1 MLMKLPSHLNSV
13 KGFLD
18 HDEGICLYNHALSS
32 SKKGPILEIGSYCGK
47 STIYLATAAKEYNCS
62 VYSVD
67 HHTGSEENQVGWE
80 YHDIELFDEET
91 GKINSFPEFM
101 RNLRKANLLDTV
113 IPIVS
118 DSSLVSRDWKIPL
131 SMVFIDGGHTMEAA
145 FNDFNNWK
153 DKIIKG
159 GILAIHDVFPNPDDG
174 GRPPFEIY
182 RKALSEK
189 NFKEVEAVKSLRIL
203 KKLNETII

>member
-1 MLMKLPSHLNSV
+1 MKLPSHFNSV

-18 HDEGICLYNHALSS
+18 HNEGICLYNHALSS

-182 RKALSEK
+182 RKALSEN

-203 KKLNETII
+203 EKLNETII

>member
-1 MLMKLPSHLNSV
+1 MKLPSHFNSV

-18 HDEGICLYNHALSS
+18 HNEGICLYNHALSS

-131 SMVFIDGGHTMEAA
+131 SMIFIDGGHTMEAA

-182 RKALSEK
+182 RKALSEN

-203 KKLNETII
+203 EKLNETII

>member
-1 MLMKLPSHLNSV
+1 MKLPSHLNSV

-101 RNLRKANLLDTV
+101 RNLV

-182 RKALSEK
+182 RKALSEN

-203 KKLNETII
+203 EKLNETII

>member
-1 MLMKLPSHLNSV
+1 MKLPSHFNSV
-13 KGFLD
+13 KGFID
-18 HDEGICLYNHALSS
+18 HNEGICLYNYALNS

-47 STIYLATAAKEYNCS
+47 STIYIATAAKKYSGC

-91 GKINSFPEFM
+91 GRINSFPEFM

-113 IPIVS
+113 VPIVS
-118 DSSLVSRDWKIPL
+118 DSSLVSRYWKIPL

-145 FNDFNNWK
+145 LNDFNNWK

-159 GILAIHDVFPNPDDG
+159 GILAINDVFPNPDDG
-174 GRPPFEIY
+174 GRPPYEIY
-182 RKALSEK
+182 RKALSEE
-189 NFKEVEAVKSLRIL
+189 NFKEVEAVKSLRVL
-203 KKLNETII
+203 EKLN

>member
-1 MLMKLPSHLNSV
+1 MKLPSHFNSV
-13 KGFLD
+13 KGFID
-18 HDEGICLYNHALSS
+18 HNEGICLYNYALNS

-47 STIYLATAAKEYNCS
+47 STIYIATAAKKYSGC

-91 GKINSFPEFM
+91 GRINSFPEFM
-101 RNLRKANLLDTV
+101 RNLRKADLLDTV

-118 DSSLVSRDWKIPL
+118 ESSLVSRNWKIPL
-131 SMVFIDGGHTMEAA
+131 SMVFIDGGHTMKAA

-153 DKIIKG
+153 DKIVKG

-189 NFKEVEAVKSLRIL
+189 NFKEIEAVKSLRVL
-203 KKLNETII
+203 EKLN

>member
-1 MLMKLPSHLNSV
+1 MKLPSHLNSV

-47 STIYLATAAKEYNCS
+47 STIYLATAAKKYNCS

-182 RKALSEK
+182 RKALSEN

-203 KKLNETII
+203 EKLNETII

>member
-1 MLMKLPSHLNSV
+1 MKLPSHFNSV
-13 KGFLD
+13 KGFID
-18 HDEGICLYNHALSS
+18 HNEGICLYNYALNS

-47 STIYLATAAKEYNCS
+47 STIYIATAAKKYSGC

-67 HHTGSEENQVGWE
+67 HHTGSEENQVGWK

-91 GKINSFPEFM
+91 GRINSFPEFM

-113 IPIVS
+113 VPIVS
-118 DSSLVSRDWKIPL
+118 DSSLVSRYWKIPL

-174 GRPPFEIY
+174 GRPPYEIY
-182 RKALSEK
+182 RKALSEE
-189 NFKEVEAVKSLRIL
+189 NFKEVEAVKSLRVL
-203 KKLNETII
+203 EKLN

>member
-1 MLMKLPSHLNSV
+1 MKLPSHFNSV
-13 KGFLD
+13 KGFID
-18 HDEGICLYNHALSS
+18 HNEGICLYNYALNS

-47 STIYLATAAKEYNCS
+47 STIYIATAAKKYSGC

-67 HHTGSEENQVGWE
+67 HHSGSEENQVGWE

-91 GKINSFPEFM
+91 GRINSFPEFM

-113 IPIVS
+113 VPIVS
-118 DSSLVSRDWKIPL
+118 DSLLVSRYWKIPL

-145 FNDFNNWK
+145 LNDFNNWK

-174 GRPPFEIY
+174 GRPPYEIY

-189 NFKEVEAVKSLRIL
+189 NFKEVEAVKSLRVL
-203 KKLNETII
+203 EKLN

>member
-1 MLMKLPSHLNSV
+1 MKLPSHFNSV
-13 KGFLD
+13 KGFID
-18 HDEGICLYNHALSS
+18 HNEGICLYNYALNS

-47 STIYLATAAKEYNCS
+47 STIYIATAVKKYSGC

-91 GKINSFPEFM
+91 GRINSFPEFM

-113 IPIVS
+113 VPIVS
-118 DSSLVSRDWKIPL
+118 DSSLVSRYWKIPL

-174 GRPPFEIY
+174 GRPPYEIY

-189 NFKEVEAVKSLRIL
+189 NFKEVEAVKSLRVL
-203 KKLNETII
+203 EKLN

>member
-1 MLMKLPSHLNSV
+1 MKLPSHLNSV

-18 HDEGICLYNHALSS
+18 HNEGICLYNHALSS

-47 STIYLATAAKEYNCS
+47 STIYLATAAKEYNCT

-203 KKLNETII
+203 EKSNETII

>member
-1 MLMKLPSHLNSV
+1 MKLPSHFNSV

-18 HDEGICLYNHALSS
+18 HKEGICLYNYALNS

-47 STIYLATAAKEYNCS
+47 STIYLATAAKEYNGC

-91 GKINSFPEFM
+91 GRINSFPEFM

-113 IPIVS
+113 VPVVS
-118 DSSLVSRDWKIPL
+118 DSSLVSRYWKIPL

-145 FNDFNNWK
+145 LNDFNNWK

-174 GRPPFEIY
+174 GRPPYEIY

-189 NFKEVEAVKSLRIL
+189 NFKEVEAVKSLRL
-203 KKLNETII
+203 LEKLN

>member
-1 MLMKLPSHLNSV
+1 MKLPSHLNSV

-131 SMVFIDGGHTMEAA
+131 SMIFIDGGHTMEAA

-159 GILAIHDVFPNPDDG
+159 GILAIHDVFPNHDDG

-203 KKLNETII
+203 EKLNETII

>member
-1 MLMKLPSHLNSV
+1 MKLPSHFNSV

-18 HDEGICLYNHALSS
+18 HKEGICLYNYALNS

-47 STIYLATAAKEYNCS
+47 STIYLATAAKEYNGC

-91 GKINSFPEFM
+91 GRINSFPEFM

-113 IPIVS
+113 VPVVS
-118 DSSLVSRDWKIPL
+118 DSSLVSRYWKIPL
-131 SMVFIDGGHTMEAA
+131 SMVFIDGGHTMESAL
-145 FNDFNNWK
+145 NDFNNWK

-174 GRPPFEIY
+174 GRPPYEIY

-189 NFKEVEAVKSLRIL
+189 NFKEVEAVKSLRVL
-203 KKLNETII
+203 EKLN

>member
-1 MLMKLPSHLNSV
+1 MKLPSHFNSV

-18 HDEGICLYNHALSS
+18 HKEGICLYNYALNS

-47 STIYLATAAKEYNCS
+47 STIYIATAAKKYSGC

-91 GKINSFPEFM
+91 GRINSFPEFM

-113 IPIVS
+113 VPIVS
-118 DSSLVSRDWKIPL
+118 DSSLVSRYWKIPL

-174 GRPPFEIY
+174 GRPPYEIY

-189 NFKEVEAVKSLRIL
+189 NFKEVEAVKSLRVL
-203 KKLNETII
+203 EKLN

>member
-1 MLMKLPSHLNSV
+1 MKLPSHLNSV

-18 HDEGICLYNHALSS
+18 HNEGICLYNHALSS

-62 VYSVD
+62 VYSID

-174 GRPPFEIY
+174 GRPPFEVY
-182 RKALSEK
+182 RKALSEN

-203 KKLNETII
+203 EKLNETII

>member
-1 MLMKLPSHLNSV
+1 MKLPSHLNSV
-13 KGFLD
+13 KGFLE
-18 HDEGICLYNHALSS
+18 HNEGICLYNHALSS

-182 RKALSEK
+182 RKALSEN

-203 KKLNETII
+203 EKLNETVI

>member
-1 MLMKLPSHLNSV
+1 MKLPSHFNSV
-13 KGFLD
+13 KGFID
-18 HDEGICLYNHALSS
+18 HNEGICLYNYALNS

-47 STIYLATAAKEYNCS
+47 STIYIATAAKKYSGC

-91 GKINSFPEFM
+91 GRINSFPEFM

-113 IPIVS
+113 VPIVS
-118 DSSLVSRDWKIPL
+118 DSSLVSRYWKIPL

-145 FNDFNNWK
+145 LNDFNNWK
-153 DKIIKG
+153 DKIVKG

-174 GRPPFEIY
+174 GRPPYEIY
-182 RKALSEK
+182 RKALSEE
-189 NFKEVEAVKSLRIL
+189 NFKEVEAVKSLRVL
-203 KKLNETII
+203 EKLN

>member
-1 MLMKLPSHLNSV
+1 MKLPSHFNSV
-13 KGFLD
+13 KGFID
-18 HDEGICLYNHALSS
+18 HNEGICLYNHALKS

-47 STIYLATAAKEYNCS
+47 STIYLATAAKEYNGC

-91 GKINSFPEFM
+91 GRINSFPEFM

-113 IPIVS
+113 VPIVS
-118 DSSLVSRDWKIPL
+118 DSSLVSRYWKIPL

-145 FNDFNNWK
+145 LNDFNNWK

-174 GRPPFEIY
+174 GRPPYEIY

-189 NFKEVEAVKSLRIL
+189 NFKEVEAVKSLRL
-203 KKLNETII
+203 LEKLN

>member
-1 MLMKLPSHLNSV
+1 MKFPSHFNSV
-13 KGFLD
+13 KGFID
-18 HDEGICLYNHALSS
+18 HNEGICLYNYALNS

-47 STIYLATAAKEYNCS
+47 STIYIATAAKKYSGC

-91 GKINSFPEFM
+91 GRINSFPEFM

-113 IPIVS
+113 VPIVS
-118 DSSLVSRDWKIPL
+118 DSSLVSRYWKIPL

-174 GRPPFEIY
+174 GRPPYEIY
-182 RKALSEK
+182 RKALSEE
-189 NFKEVEAVKSLRIL
+189 NFKEVEAVKSLRVL
-203 KKLNETII
+203 EKLN

>member
-1 MLMKLPSHLNSV
+1 MKLPSHFNSV
-13 KGFLD
+13 KGFID
-18 HDEGICLYNHALSS
+18 HNEGICLYNHALKS

-47 STIYLATAAKEYNCS
+47 STIYLATAAKEYNGC

-91 GKINSFPEFM
+91 GRINSFPEFM

-113 IPIVS
+113 VPIVS
-118 DSSLVSRDWKIPL
+118 DSLLVSRYWKIPL

-145 FNDFNNWK
+145 LNDFNNWK

-174 GRPPFEIY
+174 GRPPYEIY
-182 RKALSEK
+182 RKALSEE
-189 NFKEVEAVKSLRIL
+189 NFKEVEAVKSLRVL
-203 KKLNETII
+203 EKLN

>member
-1 MLMKLPSHLNSV
+1 MKLPSHFNSV
-13 KGFLD
+13 KGFID
-18 HDEGICLYNHALSS
+18 HNEGICLYNYALNS

-47 STIYLATAAKEYNCS
+47 STISIATAAKKYSGC

-91 GKINSFPEFM
+91 GRINSFPEFM

-113 IPIVS
+113 VPIVS
-118 DSSLVSRDWKIPL
+118 DSSLVSRYWKIPL

-174 GRPPFEIY
+174 GRPPYEIY
-182 RKALSEK
+182 RKALSEE
-189 NFKEVEAVKSLRIL
+189 NFKEVEAVKSLRVL
-203 KKLNETII
+203 EKLN

>member
-1 MLMKLPSHLNSV
+1 MKLPSHFNSV
-13 KGFLD
+13 KGFID
-18 HDEGICLYNHALSS
+18 HNEGICLYNYALNS

-47 STIYLATAAKEYNCS
+47 STIYIATAAKKYSGC

-91 GKINSFPEFM
+91 GRINSFPEFM

-113 IPIVS
+113 VPIVS
-118 DSSLVSRDWKIPL
+118 DSSLVSRYWKIPL

-174 GRPPFEIY
+174 GRPPYEIY
-182 RKALSEK
+182 RKALSEE
-189 NFKEVEAVKSLRIL
+189 NFKEVEAVKSLRVLELSLIH
-203 KKLNETII
+203 I

>member
-1 MLMKLPSHLNSV
+1 MKLPSHFNSV
-13 KGFLD
+13 KGFID
-18 HDEGICLYNHALSS
+18 HNEGICLYNYALNS

-47 STIYLATAAKEYNCS
+47 STIYIATAAKKYSGC

-91 GKINSFPEFM
+91 GRINSFPEFM

-113 IPIVS
+113 VPIVS
-118 DSSLVSRDWKIPL
+118 DSSLVSRYWKIPL

-174 GRPPFEIY
+174 GRPPYEIY
-182 RKALSEK
+182 RKALSEE
-189 NFKEVEAVKSLRIL
+189 NYKEVEAVKSLRVL
-203 KKLNETII
+203 EKLN

>member
-1 MLMKLPSHLNSV
+1 MKLPSHFNSV
-13 KGFLD
+13 KGFID
-18 HDEGICLYNHALSS
+18 HNEGICLYNYALNS

-47 STIYLATAAKEYNCS
+47 STIYIATAAKKYSGC

-91 GKINSFPEFM
+91 GRINSFPEFM

-113 IPIVS
+113 VPIVS
-118 DSSLVSRDWKIPL
+118 DSPLVSRYWKIPL

-174 GRPPFEIY
+174 GRPPYEIY
-182 RKALSEK
+182 RKALSEE
-189 NFKEVEAVKSLRIL
+189 NFKEVEAVKSLRVL
-203 KKLNETII
+203 EKLN

>member
-1 MLMKLPSHLNSV
+1 MKLPSHLNSV

-18 HDEGICLYNHALSS
+18 HNEGICLYNHALSS

-189 NFKEVEAVKSLRIL
+189 SFKEVEAVKSLRIL
-203 KKLNETII
+203 EKLNETVI

>member
-1 MLMKLPSHLNSV
+1 MKLPSHLNSV

-159 GILAIHDVFPNPDDG
+159 GILAIHDVFPNPNDG

>member
-1 MLMKLPSHLNSV
+1 MKLPSHFNSV

-18 HDEGICLYNHALSS
+18 HKEGICLYNYALNS

-47 STIYLATAAKEYNCS
+47 STIYIATAAKKYSGC

-67 HHTGSEENQVGWE
+67 HHSGSEENQVGWE

-91 GKINSFPEFM
+91 GRINSFPEFM

-113 IPIVS
+113 VPIVS
-118 DSSLVSRDWKIPL
+118 DSLLVSRYWKIPL

-145 FNDFNNWK
+145 LNDFNNWK

-174 GRPPFEIY
+174 GRPPYEIY

-189 NFKEVEAVKSLRIL
+189 NFKEVEAVKSLRL
-203 KKLNETII
+203 LEKLN

>member
-1 MLMKLPSHLNSV
+1 MKLPSHFNSV
-13 KGFLD
+13 KGFID
-18 HDEGICLYNHALSS
+18 HNEGICLYNYALNS

-47 STIYLATAAKEYNCS
+47 STIYIATAAKEYSGC

-91 GKINSFPEFM
+91 GRINSFPEFM

-113 IPIVS
+113 VPIVS
-118 DSSLVSRDWKIPL
+118 DSSLVSRYWKIPL

-174 GRPPFEIY
+174 GRPPYEIY
-182 RKALSEK
+182 RKALSEE
-189 NFKEVEAVKSLRIL
+189 NFKEVEAVKSLRVL
-203 KKLNETII
+203 EKLN

>member
-1 MLMKLPSHLNSV
+1 MKLPSHLNSV

-18 HDEGICLYNHALSS
+18 HNEGICLYNHALCS

-182 RKALSEK
+182 RKALSEN

-203 KKLNETII
+203 EKLNETVI

>member
-1 MLMKLPSHLNSV
+1 MKLPSHFNSV
-13 KGFLD
+13 KGFID
-18 HDEGICLYNHALSS
+18 HNEGICLYNYALNS

-47 STIYLATAAKEYNCS
+47 STIYLATAAKEYSGC

-91 GKINSFPEFM
+91 GRINSFPEFM

-113 IPIVS
+113 VPIVS
-118 DSSLVSRDWKIPL
+118 DSSLVSRYWKIPL

-174 GRPPFEIY
+174 GRPPYEIY
-182 RKALSEK
+182 RKALSEE
-189 NFKEVEAVKSLRIL
+189 NFKEVEAVKSLRVL
-203 KKLNETII
+203 EKLN

>member
-1 MLMKLPSHLNSV
+1 MKLPSHLNSV

-101 RNLRKANLLDTV
+101 RNLRKADLLDTV

-182 RKALSEK
+182 RKALSEN

-203 KKLNETII
+203 EKLNETII

>member
-1 MLMKLPSHLNSV
+1 MKLPSHLNSV

-18 HDEGICLYNHALSS
+18 HNEGICLYNHALSS

-182 RKALSEK
+182 RKALSEN

-203 KKLNETII
+203 EKLNETII

>member
-1 MLMKLPSHLNSV
+1 MKLPSHINSV
-13 KGFLD
+13 KGFID
-18 HDEGICLYNHALSS
+18 HNEGICLYNHALKS

-47 STIYLATAAKEYNCS
+47 STIYLATAAKEYNGC

-91 GKINSFPEFM
+91 GRINSFPEFM

-113 IPIVS
+113 VPIVS
-118 DSSLVSRDWKIPL
+118 DSLLVSRYWKIPL

-145 FNDFNNWK
+145 LNDFNNWK

-174 GRPPFEIY
+174 GRPPYEIY

-189 NFKEVEAVKSLRIL
+189 NFKEVEAVKSLRL
-203 KKLNETII
+203 LEKLN

>member
-1 MLMKLPSHLNSV
+1 MKLPSHFNSV
-13 KGFLD
+13 KGFID
-18 HDEGICLYNHALSS
+18 HNEGICLYNYALNS

-47 STIYLATAAKEYNCS
+47 STIYIATAAKKYSGC

-101 RNLRKANLLDTV
+101 RNLRKADLLDTV

-118 DSSLVSRDWKIPL
+118 DSSLVSRYWKIPL

-174 GRPPFEIY
+174 GRPPYEIY
-182 RKALSEK
+182 RKALSEE
-189 NFKEVEAVKSLRIL
+189 NFKEVEAVKSLRVL
-203 KKLNETII
+203 EKLN

>member
-1 MLMKLPSHLNSV
+1 MKLPSHFNSV
-13 KGFLD
+13 KGFID
-18 HDEGICLYNHALSS
+18 HNEGICLYNYALNS

-47 STIYLATAAKEYNCS
+47 STIYLATAAKEYNGCI
-62 VYSVD
+62 YSVD

-91 GKINSFPEFM
+91 GRINSFPEFM

-113 IPIVS
+113 VPIVS
-118 DSSLVSRDWKIPL
+118 DSSLVSRYWKIPL

-145 FNDFNNWK
+145 LNDFNNWK

-174 GRPPFEIY
+174 GRPPYEIY
-182 RKALSEK
+182 RKALSEE
-189 NFKEVEAVKSLRIL
+189 NFKEVEAVKSLRVL
-203 KKLNETII
+203 EKLN

>member
-1 MLMKLPSHLNSV
+1 MKLPSNFNSV
-13 KGFLD
+13 KGFID
-18 HDEGICLYNHALSS
+18 HNEGFCLYNHALSS
-32 SKKGPILEIGSYCGK
+32 SKEGPILEIGSYCGK
-47 STIYLATAAKEYNCS
+47 STIYIATAAKKYSGC

-91 GKINSFPEFM
+91 GRINSFPEFM

-113 IPIVS
+113 VPIVS
-118 DSSLVSRDWKIPL
+118 DSSLVSRYWKIPL

-174 GRPPFEIY
+174 GRPPYEIY
-182 RKALSEK
+182 RKALSEE
-189 NFKEVEAVKSLRIL
+189 NFKEVEAVKSLRVL
-203 KKLNETII
+203 EKLN

>member
-1 MLMKLPSHLNSV
+1 MKLPSHLNSV

-18 HDEGICLYNHALSS
+18 HNEGICLYNHALSS

-47 STIYLATAAKEYNCS
+47 STIYIATAAKEYNCS
-62 VYSVD
+62 VYSID

-203 KKLNETII
+203 EKLNETII

>member
-1 MLMKLPSHLNSV
+1 MKLPSHLNSV

-182 RKALSEK
+182 RKALSE
-189 NFKEVEAVKSLRIL
+189 NNLSLIH
-203 KKLNETII
+203 I